1 MSTPPRTMDLSASPR
16 LAQDDMNIPDMN
28 IPDMSIAD
36 AEAFVFDVDG
46 TLVLSDDPNAGRGGM
61 SVLPGAID
69 VLHRL
74 RERGT
79 RFVCF
84 TNGSGQVPG
93 ALATRLR
100 GAGLDI
106 ADDEMLT
113 PPVIAVEYIRREH
126 PDQTVLAFGNAGVL
140 EPLRAAS
147 IPIASLQ
154 EAHRAGVVLI
164 GADPN
169 FTYDKLEAA
178 CRAVWAG
185 APLLVTSMAQFF
197 ASRGGRMPS
206 TSGAIAAGITH
217 VTGVQPLVV
226 GKPSAL
232 VLEVIATL
240 FGITQKRLAIVGDD
254 LDLEIRMATDCG
266 AYSALVLTGTTHES
280 ELARVES
287 GHRPSVVLSTI
298 ADLLPYL

>member
-1 MSTPPRTMDLSASPR
+1 
-16 LAQDDMNIPDMN
+16 MNSPDMN
-28 IPDMSIAD
+28 ISDMNSPDMSIAD
-36 AEAFVFDVDG
+36 RSIADRSIADRSIADATAFVFDVDG
-46 TLVLSDDPNAGRGGM
+46 TLVLSDDPNAGAGGIQ
-61 SVLPGAID
+61 VLAGAID
-69 VLHRL
+69 VLQRL
-74 RERGT
+74 RKRGT
-79 RFVCF
+79 PYVCF
-84 TNGSGQVPG
+84 TNGSGQVPS
-93 ALATRLR
+93 ALAARLR
-100 GAGLDI
+100 KAGLAI

-113 PPVIAVEYIRREH
+113 PAVIALEYIRRQH

-140 EPLRAAS
+140 DPLLKAG
-147 IPIASLQ
+147 IPLANLQ
-154 EAHRAGVVLI
+154 EAQGAGVVLI

-226 GKPSAL
+226 GKPSPL
-232 VLEVIATL
+232 VLELIATL
-240 FGITQKRLAIVGDD
+240 FGTTQKRLAVVGDD
-254 LDLEIRMATDCG
+254 LDLEIRMATECG

-287 GHRPSVVLSTI
+287 RHQPSLVVPTI
-298 ADLLPYL
+298 ADLMPYL

>member
-1 MSTPPRTMDLSASPR
+1 
-16 LAQDDMNIPDMN
+16 MNIP
-28 IPDMSIAD
+28 

-46 TLVLSDDPNAGRGGM
+46 TLVLSDDPNAGTGGM

-69 VLHRL
+69 VLQSL
-74 RERGT
+74 RNRRT

-93 ALATRLR
+93 ALAARLR
-100 GAGLDI
+100 GAGLDVG
-106 ADDEMLT
+106 DDEVFT
-113 PPVIAVEYIRREH
+113 PPVIAVEYIRRQH

-140 EPLRAAS
+140 EPLRAAN
-147 IPIASLQ
+147 IPLASLE
-154 EAHRAGVVLI
+154 EAKGAGVVLI

-217 VTGVQPLVV
+217 VTGVKPLVV
-226 GKPSAL
+226 GKPSTL

-240 FGITQKRLAIVGDD
+240 LDTTPQRLGVVGDD
-254 LDLEIRMATDCG
+254 LELEIRMATECG

-287 GHRPSVVLSTI
+287 GHRPSLVLSTI

>member
-1 MSTPPRTMDLSASPR
+1 
-16 LAQDDMNIPDMN
+16 
-28 IPDMSIAD
+28 MSIAD
-36 AEAFVFDVDG
+36 VEAFVFDVDG
-46 TLVLSDDPNAGRGGM
+46 TLVLSDDPNAGTGGI

-69 VLHRL
+69 VLQRL
-74 RERGT
+74 RKRGT

-84 TNGSGQVPG
+84 TNGSGQVPT
-93 ALATRLR
+93 ALAARLR
-100 GAGLDI
+100 TAGLDV
-106 ADDEMLT
+106 ADEEMLT
-113 PPVIAVEYIRREH
+113 PPVIAVEYIRRQH

-140 EPLRAAS
+140 DPLRAAN
-147 IPIASLQ
+147 IPLANLQ
-154 EAHRAGVVLI
+154 EAERAGVVLV

-169 FTYDKLEAA
+169 FTYDKLDAA

-217 VTGVQPLVV
+217 VTSIQPLVV

-240 FGITQKRLAIVGDD
+240 LGTSQKRLAVVGDD
-254 LDLEIRMATDCG
+254 LDLEIRMASECG
-266 AYSALVLTGTTHES
+266 AFSVLVLTGTTHES

-287 GHRPSVVLSTI
+287 QHQPGLVIPTI
-298 ADLLPYL
+298 ANLLPYL